1 MKICCDYWNPFN
13 EKEKCLNCGGINENV
28 KKITIPKKVSGLSP
42 SFIVVDEE
50 IEADVPKLKY
60 WCVMEMRTI
69 DGETRT
75 ETYDDI
81 GLEDFEIIY
90 GGIVDLI
97 TSVELRQ
104 MPEQV
109 IEIKGVSEIK

>member
-1 MKICCDYWNPFN
+1 MKMN
-13 EKEKCLNCGGINENV
+13 KLNGITPEN
-28 KKITIPKKVSGLSP
+28 
-42 SFIVVDEE
+42 IVTEDNQ
-50 IEADVPKLKY
+50 KLRY

-81 GLEDFEIIY
+81 CLEDFEIIY

-109 IEIKGVSEIK
+109 IKKRLTIQMIGCYT